1 MTDDSESMRRRLVL
15 VTGMSGAGRSTALK
29 ELEDLGFEAID
40 NLPLAVLDSLD
51 TDRAGRPLAVG
62 IDTRARDFAVA
73 GVLERLAAHKARFDI
88 VPLFLHADE
97 QALTRRYRETRRRHP
112 MAQDGSPIA
121 GIERERRLLEP
132 LRRAAEIVID
142 TSLLTAHDLRRLLRA
157 HFTSDRQEGMSIF
170 VTSFSFSLGAP
181 READLVFDM
190 RFLSNPHYV
199 EALRPLSGCDAAV
212 GAHIAKDP
220 DFAPFLEGVCALLWR
235 LLPRY
240 AREGRAYLTIAV
252 GCTGGRHRSVFTAG
266 ELARLLR
273 ERGWRA
279 TLTHRD
285 LEENPASAGQS
296 RDRTAAPDAMPAAP
310 EMENSA

>member
-1 MTDDSESMRRRLVL
+1 MTVGSESTRRRLVL

-40 NLPLAVLDSLD
+40 NIPLAMLDGLD
-51 TDRAGRPLAVG
+51 ADGSGRPLAVG
-62 IDTRARDFAVA
+62 IDTRARDFTVQGLLDHMTGAIS
-73 GVLERLAAHKARFDI
+73 RFDI

-97 QALTRRYRETRRRHP
+97 EHLTRRYRETRRRHP
-112 MAQDGSPIA
+112 MAPDGSAVA

-132 LRRAAEIVID
+132 LRRAAEVVID

-157 HFTSDRQEGMSIF
+157 QFVSDPQEGMSIF
-170 VTSFSFSLGAP
+170 VTSFSFRLGLP
-181 READLVFDM
+181 READLVFDA
-190 RFLSNPHYV
+190 RFLANPHYV
-199 EALRPLSGCDAAV
+199 DALRPLTGCDEAV
-212 GAHIAKDP
+212 GAYIADDP
-220 DFAPFLEGVCALLWR
+220 DFEPFLDGVGSLLGK

-252 GCTGGRHRSVFTAG
+252 GCTGGRHRSVFAAE

-279 TLTHRD
+279 TLIHRD
-285 LEENPASAGQS
+285 LEEAPASTPERDHPDAAGQVS
-296 RDRTAAPDAMPAAP
+296 AAM
-310 EMENSA
+310 ETENSP

>member
-1 MTDDSESMRRRLVL
+1 MTAVSESMRRRLVL

-40 NLPLAVLDSLD
+40 NIPLAMLDGLD
-51 TDRAGRPLAVG
+51 ADRSGRPLAVG
-62 IDTRARDFAVA
+62 IDTRARGFTVEGLLDRMT
-73 GVLERLAAHKARFDI
+73 GAAPRFDI

-97 QALTRRYRETRRRHP
+97 ENLARRYRETRRRHP
-112 MAQDGSPIA
+112 LAPDAGPVA

-132 LRRAAEIVID
+132 LRRAADVVID

-157 HFTSDRQEGMSIF
+157 HFASDRQEGMSIF
-170 VTSFSFSLGAP
+170 VTSFSFRLGLP

-190 RFLSNPHYV
+190 RFLSNPHYID
-199 EALRPLSGCDAAV
+199 ALRPLTGRDEAV

-220 DFAPFLEGVCALLWR
+220 DFRPFLEGVGALLAK

-252 GCTGGRHRSVFTAG
+252 GCTGGRHRSVFTAE
-266 ELARLLR
+266 ELSRLLR

-285 LEENPASAGQS
+285 LE
-296 RDRTAAPDAMPAAP
+296 AAP
-310 EMENSA
+310 ESAPKHEESLTPGQESAALETENSP